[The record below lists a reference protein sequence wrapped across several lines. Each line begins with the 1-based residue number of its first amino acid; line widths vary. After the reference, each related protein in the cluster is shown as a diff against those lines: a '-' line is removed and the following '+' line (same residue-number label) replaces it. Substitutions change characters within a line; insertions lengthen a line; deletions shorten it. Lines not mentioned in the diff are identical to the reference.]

1 MEGSL
6 RSVAFGNSKFF
17 RIQNATYSF
26 NIKSQPKTKY
36 GSKLNAAAHFD
47 YIDRDG
53 AYKNREDLLAY
64 GSGNMPD
71 WAPTPHHY
79 WEAASLYERAN
90 GNAYRE
96 ITWALPSELPL
107 WANESLVQEFCQE
120 TFGEKFTYSYA
131 IHSKDSSDPEHD
143 NVHVHI
149 MFNERELT
157 KDRTYDDPKW
167 HFTRYTE
174 TDGFPVGYCKSREFM
189 QKATVHKL
197 RERAA
202 DLTNK
207 YYKDFDMQERVDHR
221 SFKNQKKALIEEGR
235 FSEATKFDNVEPQ
248 RRIPAAQYYK
258 EKNLQQHIEPDQIN
272 KIHNEMSKEIRKQ
285 QEELYQEFYNQ
296 NVVYAVNLKDYFGDL
311 KYQNIEAAKQLQNE
325 IKELRKDQ
333 VPEQAIETWA
343 KNQIVKGYSK
353 KAKSLK
359 SIIETSLWKEKEGML
374 SVDDREKFNK
384 AKADL
389 ATLESK
395 IPSDL
400 LEQKKQAIIE
410 HNQEIN
416 NKIKPLYGKIKPLQA
431 KAKKYDRI
439 LQYLNTI
446 PNDTVIARIKDKS
459 IIINNNGI
467 DNQDNIN
474 KTRQNI
480 GEKHKL
486 PNANQERP
494 QQKSYATSL
503 NKAKIISHIA
513 NKIERKVDNIV
524 ISNEGGFVAT
534 KELTAEDIQE
544 MAHHGQEL

>member
-1 MEGSL
+1 M
-6 RSVAFGNSKFF
+6 
-17 RIQNATYSF
+17 ATYSF

-235 FSEATKFDNVEPQ
+235 FSEAAKFDNVEPQ

-311 KYQNIEAAKQLQNE
+311 KYQNIEAAKQELSE
-325 IKELRKDQ
+325 ISKISKESMNNTREIINKLKQRSIEEELHIIQDIMTMSNIQINVKNNIFSKPTTVQEWTLTMISKELANNVIKHSNATECDIIINEDK
-333 VPEQAIETWA
+333 EQ
-343 KNQIVKGYSK
+343 YSLLFSDNGCGFEK
-353 KAKSLK
+353 INGEELK
-359 SIIETSLWKEKEGML
+359 SIKERL
-374 SVDDREKFNK
+374 K
-384 AKADL
+384 AV
-389 ATLESK
+389 
-395 IPSDL
+395 
-400 LEQKKQAIIE
+400 
-410 HNQEIN
+410 N
-416 NKIKPLYGKIKPLQA
+416 GKV
-431 KAKKYDRI
+431 
-439 LQYLNTI
+439 N
-446 PNDTVIARIKDKS
+446 
-459 IIINNNGI
+459 
-467 DNQDNIN
+467 
-474 KTRQNI
+474 
-480 GEKHKL
+480 
-486 PNANQERP
+486 
-494 QQKSYATSL
+494 
-503 NKAKIISHIA
+503 IISSKKPTTI
-513 NKIERKVDNIV
+513 KITIIKN
-524 ISNEGGFVAT
+524 
-534 KELTAEDIQE
+534 
-544 MAHHGQEL
+544 

>member
-1 MEGSL
+1 M
-6 RSVAFGNSKFF
+6 
-17 RIQNATYSF
+17 ATYSF

-79 WEAASLYERAN
+79 WEAASLYERTN

-157 KDRTYDDPKW
+157 KDRTYD
-167 HFTRYTE
+167 
-174 TDGFPVGYCKSREFM
+174 
-189 QKATVHKL
+189 
-197 RERAA
+197 

-311 KYQNIEAAKQLQNE
+311 KYQNVEAAKQLQNE

-353 KAKSLK
+353 KAKALK

-374 SVDDREKFNK
+374 SVDGREKFNK

-416 NKIKPLYGKIKPLQA
+416 DKIKPLYGKIKPLQA

-446 PNDTVIARIKDKS
+446 PNDTVIARIKDKG

-467 DNQDNIN
+467 DNQNNTN
-474 KTRQNI
+474 KTQQNI
-480 GEKHKL
+480 GKKHKL

-503 NKAKIISHIA
+503 NKAKIIGNIA

-524 ISNEGGFVAT
+524 ISNEGGFVAI

>member
-1 MEGSL
+1 M
-6 RSVAFGNSKFF
+6 
-17 RIQNATYSF
+17 ATYSF

-207 YYKDFDMQERVDHR
+207 YYKDFNMQERVDHR

-235 FSEATKFDNVEPQ
+235 FSEAAKFDNVEPQ

-258 EKNLQQHIEPDQIN
+258 EKKLQQHIEPDQIN
-272 KIHNEMSKEIRKQ
+272 KIHNEMSKEVRKK

-311 KYQNIEAAKQLQNE
+311 KHQNIEAAKQLQNE
-325 IKELRKDQ
+325 IKELRKEQ

-353 KAKSLK
+353 KAKALK

-374 SVDDREKFNK
+374 SADGREKFNK

-400 LEQKKQAIIE
+400 LEQKKQAIIK

-416 NKIKPLYGKIKPLQA
+416 DKIKPLYGKIKPLQA

-446 PNDTVIARIKDKS
+446 PNDTVIARIKDKG

-467 DNQDNIN
+467 DNRNNTN
-474 KTRQNI
+474 KAQQNI
-480 GEKHKL
+480 GKKHKL
-486 PNANQERP
+486 PNANQARP
-494 QQKSYATSL
+494 EQKSYATSL
-503 NKAKIISHIA
+503 NKAKIIGNIA

>member
-1 MEGSL
+1 
-6 RSVAFGNSKFF
+6 
-17 RIQNATYSF
+17 
-26 NIKSQPKTKY
+26 
-36 GSKLNAAAHFD
+36 
-47 YIDRDG
+47 
-53 AYKNREDLLAY
+53 
-64 GSGNMPD
+64 
-71 WAPTPHHY
+71 
-79 WEAASLYERAN
+79 
-90 GNAYRE
+90 
-96 ITWALPSELPL
+96 
-107 WANESLVQEFCQE
+107 
-120 TFGEKFTYSYA
+120 
-131 IHSKDSSDPEHD
+131 
-143 NVHVHI
+143 
-149 MFNERELT
+149 
-157 KDRTYDDPKW
+157 
-167 HFTRYTE
+167 
-174 TDGFPVGYCKSREFM
+174 
-189 QKATVHKL
+189 
-197 RERAA
+197 
-202 DLTNK
+202 
-207 YYKDFDMQERVDHR
+207 MQERVDHR

-272 KIHNEMSKEIRKQ
+272 KIHNEMSKEIRKK

-311 KYQNIEAAKQLQNE
+311 KYQNVEAAKQLQNE
-325 IKELRKDQ
+325 IKELRKNQ

-359 SIIETSLWKEKEGML
+359 SIIETSLWKEKEGLL
-374 SVDDREKFNK
+374 SVDGREKFNK

-416 NKIKPLYGKIKPLQA
+416 DKIKPLYGKIKPLQA

-446 PNDTVIARIKDKS
+446 PNDTVIARIKDKG

-467 DNQDNIN
+467 DNRDNTD
-474 KTRQNI
+474 KAQQNI
-480 GEKHKL
+480 GKKHKL

-503 NKAKIISHIA
+503 NKVKIIGNIA

>member
-1 MEGSL
+1 M
-6 RSVAFGNSKFF
+6 
-17 RIQNATYSF
+17 ATYSF

-120 TFGEKFTYSYA
+120 TFGKKFTYSYA

-174 TDGFPVGYCKSREFM
+174 TDGFPVGYKKEEAFRK
-189 QKATVHKL
+189 KAMYYKL

-207 YYKDFDMQERVDHR
+207 YYKDFDMEERVDHR
-221 SFKNQKKALIEEGR
+221 SFKDQKKALIEEGR
-235 FSEATKFDNVEPQ
+235 FSEAAKFDNVEPQ
-248 RRIPAAQYYK
+248 RRIPAAQYYQ

-311 KYQNIEAAKQLQNE
+311 KYQNVEATKQLQNE

-353 KAKSLK
+353 KAKALK

-374 SVDDREKFNK
+374 SIDGREKFNK

-503 NKAKIISHIA
+503 NKAKIISNIA

>member
-1 MEGSL
+1 M
-6 RSVAFGNSKFF
+6 
-17 RIQNATYSF
+17 ATYSF

-53 AYKNREDLLAY
+53 EYKNREDLLAY

-207 YYKDFDMQERVDHR
+207 YYKDFDMQ
-221 SFKNQKKALIEEGR
+221 
-235 FSEATKFDNVEPQ
+235 
-248 RRIPAAQYYK
+248 
-258 EKNLQQHIEPDQIN
+258 
-272 KIHNEMSKEIRKQ
+272 
-285 QEELYQEFYNQ
+285 
-296 NVVYAVNLKDYFGDL
+296 
-311 KYQNIEAAKQLQNE
+311 
-325 IKELRKDQ
+325 
-333 VPEQAIETWA
+333 
-343 KNQIVKGYSK
+343 
-353 KAKSLK
+353 
-359 SIIETSLWKEKEGML
+359 
-374 SVDDREKFNK
+374 
-384 AKADL
+384 
-389 ATLESK
+389 
-395 IPSDL
+395 
-400 LEQKKQAIIE
+400 
-410 HNQEIN
+410 
-416 NKIKPLYGKIKPLQA
+416 
-431 KAKKYDRI
+431 
-439 LQYLNTI
+439 
-446 PNDTVIARIKDKS
+446 
-459 IIINNNGI
+459 
-467 DNQDNIN
+467 
-474 KTRQNI
+474 
-480 GEKHKL
+480 
-486 PNANQERP
+486 
-494 QQKSYATSL
+494 
-503 NKAKIISHIA
+503 
-513 NKIERKVDNIV
+513 
-524 ISNEGGFVAT
+524 
-534 KELTAEDIQE
+534 
-544 MAHHGQEL
+544 